1 MKITLKA
8 MRVNKGLSQTDV
20 ANALGITAKTLQNW
34 EANTTYPDVL
44 QYAKLC
50 ALYECGL
57 DDIFL
62 PDKLAKSEEAQS

>member
-20 ANALGITAKTLQNW
+20 ANALGVTVKTLQNW

-44 QYAKLC
+44 QYSKLC
-50 ALYECGL
+50 S
-57 DDIFL
+57 IN
-62 PDKLAKSEEAQS
+62 K